1 MVMVV
6 SSCPPSLHWERHQRL
21 RLRMAIGVVLCE
33 FGDTPASSISSPLP
47 PRSQV
52 FAAFDGYEASL
63 LLFTAVAVSGTIVYM
78 TGYNFVGSS
87 CVEVP
92 VATLSHALG
101 FLLHTSSNGTR
112 PHPGL
117 LAASAWSCWAGTSVT
132 TCCTS
137 VTGVVRSGHLPVLLS
152 FMLSV
157 RTFVV
162 LVCVALIGVPPT
174 KSYSFHWLQRSPCC
188 GTLHRG
194 PDRV

>member
-1 MVMVV
+1 MSPFPALGAAPAFTPQDGHRRGFM
-6 SSCPPSLHWERHQRL
+6 
-21 RLRMAIGVVLCE
+21 

-63 LLFTAVAVSGTIVYM
+63 LLFTAVAVSGTIGYM
-78 TGYNFVGSS
+78 TGCNFVGSS

-92 VATLSHALG
+92 VAALSHALG
-101 FLLHTSSNGTR
+101 FLLHASSDGTR

-117 LAASAWSCWAGTSVT
+117 LATSALSCWAATSVT

-137 VTGVVRSGHLPVLLS
+137 VTGVVRFGHLPVLLS

-157 RTFVV
+157 RTFVF
-162 LVCVALIGVPPT
+162 LACVALIGVPPT
-174 KSYSFHWLQRSPCC
+174 KSYSFYWLQRSPCC